1 VSAFLGYT
9 IIGIASAAIYAV
21 VASGLVLTYTTT
33 GVFNFAHGAVGM
45 IAAFAFW
52 QLHVSWGWPSWA
64 AAIVILIVL
73 SPLAGLVM
81 EWLMRWMEG
90 TSETTKL
97 IVSIALLFGLI
108 GAAQTAWNP
117 QAARSVDQFFP
128 GRKFSFA
135 GTSLTYHQLIV
146 ILVAVVVALALRQ
159 LLYGTRA
166 GIAMRAVVDDR
177 SLTQLNGV
185 RAARVTQLS
194 WTLGIGLAALGGI
207 LIASTAGL
215 NAITLSLLIVNAY
228 AAAIFGR
235 LRSLPMTFVGAL
247 VVGLAESYAH
257 GYSGNN
263 QYLVGLQ
270 LAAPVIVLFLV
281 LLAMPAS
288 RLRGLVRTREYF
300 PAPKVSSGIVWCAMV
315 LLGGVMLATTLR
327 NADLVGYGK
336 IFPYAI
342 VALSLVPLL
351 GFANQ
356 VSLCQFSLAGIGAV
370 AYAHYGHGGNP
381 MGLIAA
387 VLIAAVVGALIALP
401 ALRLSGIYLALA
413 TAAFAVALDRWI
425 FVLPDFTIG
434 GQHFSIFGLGSV
446 QADPLKLGWR
456 FDTGRSQMILTA
468 VVFVLCSLVVLWI
481 RSSGFGRRLVAAR
494 DSEAACATLG
504 MGLVAN
510 RLAVF
515 TISAAIAGLGGALL
529 AMQAGSANA
538 QDYQFAN
545 GLPIFLLLA
554 AGGAGFLSG
563 GLFAGVVIA
572 GVQPVLAVFFPW
584 WPKWQWVLVLAFVLS
599 LGREPSGAAPQFSV
613 GFRNLINDFPVRWT
627 MVAAMVAAW
636 LLRLGGVFGNWTF
649 VIVLAVLFVIGV
661 AVSEVRAYAAGK
673 TLGWSDPGMR
683 PTGPPPT
690 PLEWVGL
697 AEPWTADL
705 LAEVD
710 EALALD
716 EFGAGSTEQVGVLR

>member
-1 VSAFLGYT
+1 MSAFLGYT
-9 IIGIASAAIYAV
+9 IIGVASAAIYAV
-21 VASGLVLTYTTT
+21 IASGLVLTYTTT

-45 IAAFAFW
+45 VAAFAFW

-64 AAIVILIVL
+64 AAIVILVVL
-73 SPLAGLVM
+73 SPVAGLVT
-81 EWLMRWMEG
+81 EVLMRWMEG

-97 IVSIALLFGLI
+97 VVSVALLFGLI
-108 GAAQTAWNP
+108 GASQSIWSPQTS
-117 QAARSVDQFFP
+117 RSVAQFFP
-128 GRKFSFA
+128 GDKFTFA
-135 GTSLTYHQLIV
+135 GTSLTYHQLLV
-146 ILVAVVVALALRQ
+146 IVVAIVVAIGLRQ
-159 LLYGTRA
+159 LLYRTRA
-166 GIAMRAVVDDR
+166 GVAMRAVVDDR

-185 RAARVTQLS
+185 HAIRVTQLS

-207 LIASTAGL
+207 LVASTAGL
-215 NAITLSLLIVNAY
+215 NAVTLSLLIVNAY

-247 VVGLAESYAH
+247 IVGLAEAYAH
-257 GYSGNN
+257 GYSSNN

-270 LAAPVIVLFLV
+270 LAAPVVILFLV

-300 PAPKVSSGIVWCAMV
+300 PAPKVSGGIVWCAMV

-327 NADLVGYGK
+327 TADLTAYGK

-381 MGLIAA
+381 LGLVAA
-387 VLIAAVVGALIALP
+387 MLIAAVVGALIALP

-425 FVLPDFTIG
+425 FQLPDFTIG
-434 GQHFSIFGLGSV
+434 GQHFSIFGLGSL
-446 QADPLKLGWR
+446 QTDPLKLGWH
-456 FDTGRSQMILTA
+456 FNTARSQMIFA
-468 VVFVLCSLVVLWI
+468 VVVFVLCALIVLGI

-510 RLAVF
+510 RLAIFMV
-515 TISAAIAGLGGALL
+515 SGAIAGLGGALL
-529 AMQAGSANA
+529 AMQAGSVSS
-538 QDYQFAN
+538 QDFQFFN

-554 AGGAGFLSG
+554 AGGAGFLAG
-563 GLFAGVVIA
+563 GLFAGVIYA
-572 GVQPVLAVFFPW
+572 GIQPVVAVFFPW
-584 WPKWQWVLVLAFVLS
+584 WTRWQWVLIVALVLS
-599 LGREPSGAAPQFSV
+599 LGREPSGAAPQFRV
-613 GFRNLINDFPVRWT
+613 GFRNLIDDFPVRWT
-627 MVAAMVAAW
+627 MVVAMVVAW
-636 LLRLGGVFGNWTF
+636 VLRLAGVFGNWSF
-649 VIVLAVLFVIGV
+649 VIVLGALFVIGV
-661 AVSEVRAYAAGK
+661 VASEVRAFVAGK
-673 TLGWSDPGMR
+673 TLGYAEPGMR
-683 PTGPPPT
+683 STGPPPT

-697 AEPWTADL
+697 AEPWTPDR

-710 EALALD
+710 RALALD
-716 EFGAGSTEQVGVLR
+716 EFGAGSSEQVGALQ